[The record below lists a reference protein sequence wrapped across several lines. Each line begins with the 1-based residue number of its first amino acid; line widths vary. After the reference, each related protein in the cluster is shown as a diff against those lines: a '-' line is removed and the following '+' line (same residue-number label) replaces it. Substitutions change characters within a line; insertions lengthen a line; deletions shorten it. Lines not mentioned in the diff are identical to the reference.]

1 MKFSILKKD
10 KTSRARIGLI
20 ETLHGAIQTPV
31 FMPVGTQGT
40 VKAMTPRD
48 LDEAGAEIILGNTYH
63 LHLRPGDRLISQ
75 MGGLHR
81 FMAWDKPV
89 LTDSGGF
96 QAFSLGQLTTV
107 TEEGVLFKSPLDGA
121 LVHLTPET
129 AIEIQENLA
138 PDFMMAFDEC
148 LPYPATFEETEAS
161 VQRTWRW
168 ALRSN
173 SAWRKREE
181 IALVGIVQGGFY
193 QPLRKR
199 SLELL
204 LEVDLPAYAM
214 GGISVGE
221 PKPLMNETVEAIIP
235 LFPEEKP
242 RYLMGVGTPEDL
254 LFGVMS
260 GVDMFDC
267 TLPTRHARTGQLFT
281 RLGELNIRNA
291 CYADD
296 REPVDPHCGCYTC
309 RNFSRAYLRHLFQAK
324 EILGVHLNTV
334 HNLFYYL
341 NLMKEIRVSIQEGSL
356 DVFCREFYH
365 LRGELTVKHQ

>member
-1 MKFSILKKD
+1 MKFTILKKD
-10 KTSRARIGLI
+10 KTSRARIGVI

-96 QAFSLGQLTTV
+96 QAFSLGQVTTV

-204 LEVDLPAYAM
+204 LEVDFPAYAM

-221 PKPLMNETVEAIIP
+221 PKQFMNETVEAIIP
-235 LFPEEKP
+235 QFPEEKP

-267 TLPTRHARTGQLFT
+267 TLPTRHGRTGQLFT
-281 RLGELNIRNA
+281 RLGELNIKNA

-296 REPVDPHCGCYTC
+296 REPVDPKC
-309 RNFSRAYLRHLFQAK
+309 
-324 EILGVHLNTV
+324 
-334 HNLFYYL
+334 
-341 NLMKEIRVSIQEGSL
+341 
-356 DVFCREFYH
+356 
-365 LRGELTVKHQ
+365 